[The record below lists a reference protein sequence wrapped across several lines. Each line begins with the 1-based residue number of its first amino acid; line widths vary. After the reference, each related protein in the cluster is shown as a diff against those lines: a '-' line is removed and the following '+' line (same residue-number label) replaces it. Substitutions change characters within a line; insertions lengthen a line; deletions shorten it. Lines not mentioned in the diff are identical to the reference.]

1 MLRALRLRLGLL
13 YLAAS
18 LGLVILLGAGS
29 YGLMALDLQR
39 STDLAL
45 EYKMAVEFRLRGLPL
60 PAALATAEQAWT
72 QGGEHPDTPTPTEIP
87 VTPAFTATNTPAA
100 ALFPASS
107 AGTVVPASSNENDH
121 ESEGENPS
129 SETQPV
135 PSARTN
141 PTGGT
146 TLITPGAAP
155 ASGEEDDRYD
165 GSLAP
170 VFVVPENNT
179 AANSTVPIV
188 NEPAAI
194 TQAQKTGSDLR
205 TISLDNGTRLRLLTY
220 RNASGGVLQVGRLLT
235 DQDRLLSQYLLS
247 LLIMGSAVSLVLAL
261 ASWLL
266 AGRTIKPAQRA
277 WDQQQLFIANASHE
291 LRAPLTLLRAS
302 ADYALRNP
310 DVAERE
316 KSLGDIIGEV
326 DYMNRLVE
334 DLLLL
339 SRLDAQRLN
348 LAAELVSVPDL
359 LQETAR
365 QVELLAT
372 TRGVK
377 LNLDPG
383 NGQVQGDPLRLR
395 QVLLILLDNA
405 LRFTPPDGAITL
417 SGTQRGKGVEILVSD
432 TGRGIP
438 AQDLPHMFERF
449 YQVADQPQEGRG
461 NGLGLSIA
469 RSLVESHHGR
479 IRITSQP
486 GKGTQ
491 VRIVLPAV

>member
-18 LGLVILLGAGS
+18 LGLVILLGAAS
-29 YGLMALDLQR
+29 YGLMAHGFQR
-39 STDLAL
+39 SIDLAL

-60 PAALATAEQAWT
+60 PASLSSAEQDWTQEGNRQAYSSLATLTRSLPSPTDVPAPAFFPPIA
-72 QGGEHPDTPTPTEIP
+72 GEHSDKPDESDG
-87 VTPAFTATNTPAA
+87 NS
-100 ALFPASS
+100 FP
-107 AGTVVPASSNENDH
+107 D
-121 ESEGENPS
+121 SEGQPTAFVQIPQTTSPS
-129 SETQPV
+129 RTTQV
-135 PSARTN
+135 A
-141 PTGGT
+141 
-146 TLITPGAAP
+146 IFI
-155 ASGEEDDRYD
+155 SGEEDERYD

-170 VFVVPENNT
+170 VFVVPDANT
-179 AANSTVPIV
+179 SANSTAPII

-194 TQAQKTGSDLR
+194 TQAQTTGSDLR
-205 TISLDNGTRLRLLTY
+205 TIRLDTGTRLRLLTY
-220 RNASGGVLQVGRLLT
+220 QSATGGMLQVGRLLT
-235 DQDRLLSQYLLS
+235 DQDRMLSQYLLS
-247 LLIMGSAVSLVLAL
+247 LLIMGSAASLVLAL

-266 AGRTIKPAQRA
+266 AGRSIEPAQRA
-277 WDQQQLFIANASHE
+277 WDQQQQFIANASHE
-291 LRAPLTLLRAS
+291 LRAPLTLLRAN

-310 DVAERE
+310 EETERE